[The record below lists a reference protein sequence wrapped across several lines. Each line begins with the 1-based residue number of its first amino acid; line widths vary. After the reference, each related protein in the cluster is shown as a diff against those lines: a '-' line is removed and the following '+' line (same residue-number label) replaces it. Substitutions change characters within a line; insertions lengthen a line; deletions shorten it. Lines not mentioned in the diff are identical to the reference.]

1 MYNEGQAT
9 GKFHTWSAL
18 SYLFT
23 VISGLGLLG
32 SIIEW
37 IAWKSSAMAT
47 ISNAVWRMAGAHSA
61 STFHLVMAAV
71 VFIFAGGIVCN
82 IIGGSLLG

>member
-82 IIGGSLLG
+82 IIGCRL